1 MTRELFLMLLPFL
14 FMFVVS
20 IIATIIKYKEYKNEE
35 EHITDLI
42 MALIS
47 VASVAVFIFFIL
59 YSNNPKNISNSIG
72 EQPPANNYACKNIN
86 LHQSKTF
93 I

>member
-47 VASVAVFIFFIL
+47 VASVAVFIFL
-59 YSNNPKNISNSIG
+59 YYIATIPKIF
-72 EQPPANNYACKNIN
+72 P
-86 LHQSKTF
+86 TV
-93 I
+93 